1 MKACLLLFLLMVSC
15 GTVREFRLQRGDEKA
30 PITVSLGPAVVSG
43 GLFFVYLPDVE
54 AHTVSVAGSFNGWR
68 PAEFFLTNTSGSP
81 LWSGFLPLT
90 HRESVQFCYFIN
102 GRLRR
107 ADPVLGST
115 TDEDGQVYSTIVVKP
130 VTNG

>member
-1 MKACLLLFLLMVSC
+1 MKACLLLLVFMASC

-30 PITVSLGPAVVSG
+30 PVTIPLGPAAVSG
-43 GLFFVYLPDVE
+43 GLFFVYLPDIE

-90 HRESVQFCYFIN
+90 NRESVHFCYFIN
-102 GRLRR
+102 GRFRR
-107 ADPVLGST
+107 ADPVAGSA
-115 TDEDGQVYSTIVVKP
+115 TDEDGQVHSTIVVMP